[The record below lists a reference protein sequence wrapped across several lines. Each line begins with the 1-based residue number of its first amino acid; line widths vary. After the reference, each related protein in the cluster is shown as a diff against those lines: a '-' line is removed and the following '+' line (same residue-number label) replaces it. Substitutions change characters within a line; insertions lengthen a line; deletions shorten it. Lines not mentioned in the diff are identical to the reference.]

1 MMKSK
6 YNQGFNDG
14 YNGRPEML
22 NDKLYRAG
30 FNDGLYLVLS
40 RGYSKKKAIAWDV
53 IAVVLGGLLVLLMC
67 FL

>member
-1 MMKSK
+1 
-6 YNQGFNDG
+6 
-14 YNGRPEML
+14 ML

>member
-1 MMKSK
+1 
-6 YNQGFNDG
+6 
-14 YNGRPEML
+14 ML

-53 IAVVLGGLLVLLMC
+53 IAVALGGLLVLLMC